1 MTKSQATSTR
11 RGRLGSIDVLRGAAA
26 LGVVLCHTTKGSL
39 FLDSFRIAPW
49 VTVLALPAAFG
60 FSGVYL
66 FFVISG
72 FCIHLA
78 WARERANQRQARHR
92 VCSILEEAHPPPLSP
107 VPRGVGA
114 LPIGHV
120 GRGNGRLRARG
131 PRCGISACTSSCST
145 TSTLLPPG
153 RSTAS
158 SGRWPSRSS
167 SISRTSCCWLI
178 RCRFGWATTLTICAS
193 ARGFW
198 FALAFVA
205 HRAFAVQIPVTE
217 AAASHWFT
225 WALGAWSVEAWY
237 GLVPRPR
244 WTVNLVV
251 CGSLITAAMMLSA
264 ATWALPRDGLVAE
277 IAWFLADP
285 LWGLGFFVLV
295 SRLSLAEAGSTRKC
309 WTLSFPAMASAQGRR
324 SFLLLTLSDSRTGSD
339 SCRPCSGARVFLE
352 QDGIGDLAG
361 VRPGP
366 GVCGPGLG
374 FLPALRTAVRDE
386 GCAAMS
392 RLQL

>member
-1 MTKSQATSTR
+1 MTKPQATSTR

-26 LGVVLCHTTKGSL
+26 LGVVLCHTTRGAL

-78 WARERANQRQARHR
+78 WARERATNGKPDIAFVPFWKRR
-92 VCSILEEAHPPPLSP
+92 VRRLYPPYLVALGLYLLVIWVEGTDVFSTRSAVWDIGLHLVMLHNIDPATAWSINGVFWTLAIEEQLYLAYF
-107 VPRGVGA
+107 
-114 LPIGHV
+114 
-120 GRGNGRLRARG
+120 
-131 PRCGISACTSSCST
+131 
-145 TSTLLPPG
+145 LLL
-153 RSTAS
+153 
-158 SGRWPSRSS
+158 
-167 SISRTSCCWLI
+167 LI
-178 RCRFGWATTLTICAS
+178 RCRFGWATTLTICAL
-193 ARGFW
+193 ARVFW

-244 WTVNLVV
+244 WTINLVV

-264 ATWALPRDGLVAE
+264 STWAFPRDGLVAE
-277 IAWFLADP
+277 IAWFIADP

-295 SRLSLAEAGSTRKC
+295 SRLSLAEAGSHGSAGHSRSRLWQALRAVGIFSYSLYLTHELVLTHGVRILGHA
-309 WTLSFPAMASAQGRR
+309 LSWSKTASVTWQVFALAPASVVLAWG
-324 SFLLLTLSDSRTGSD
+324 FY
-339 SCRPCSGARVFLE
+339 RVFE
-352 QDGIGDLAG
+352 
-361 VRPGP
+361 RPF
-366 GVCGPGLG
+366 V
-374 FLPALRTAVRDE
+374 TK
-386 GCAAMS
+386 AAP
-392 RLQL
+392 L